1 VDPKFNSKDA
11 YKANLATGYLFD
23 WSKAMYD
30 FYKVFTETKPL
41 RDQLEVVKK
50 VVAEKKEEL
59 RVKMEALDKINAQI
73 RTLTEMFE
81 EKNK

>member
-1 VDPKFNSKDA
+1 
-11 YKANLATGYLFD
+11 
-23 WSKAMYD
+23 MYD